1 MNKVPSGGR
10 FSFAVVFQ
18 WVAGV
23 LLAGCAGQVQPSG
36 GPPDTVPP
44 AIIRTIP
51 DTNAVRVSTSFL
63 ELEFSEYV
71 DRRSVEEAV
80 FISPHLGTLEFD
92 WSGREV
98 RILFQDTLR
107 RNTTYVVTVGTDVV
121 DVRAQNRMARSHA
134 LAFSTGD
141 SLDQGSI
148 EGHVVDERPDGVM
161 VFAYNL
167 EGIDPDTLNP
177 SHTRPAYIVQTG
189 ADGKFQLR
197 NIVLSTYRV
206 IALRDEYKNLVYDR
220 EVDQYGVSQ
229 NDITLTPARPHA
241 AGIWFR
247 LAKED
252 TTKPFV
258 SSVTASDRYH
268 LLLRFSEA
276 VDTNSVTNAAF
287 RLIDTLSL
295 SPLRIGALYQ
305 DMGNPALVG
314 AELID
319 PLDSTR
325 TYRLSVRGTVDRAG
339 NVVDST
345 RAGTDFPGSGIPD
358 TVRPLVRVRD
368 VADSSRGIPLD
379 VPFDIDLG
387 KPVSL
392 GPALAS
398 VTLLD
403 SARRVVPADVVA
415 RTPAQI
421 RLVPRISLVPSAWHT
436 IRIVLDSLVD
446 SRGNGYR
453 DSTVLIRFQTM
464 DLRVTGTIEGRV
476 LDPGGKGDIVVS
488 ARSIDLSPQRSDSV
502 RVSKDTSF
510 VIERLMEG
518 KYAIQGYRDEDGNR
532 AYTPGL
538 PHPFKPSER
547 FAVYPD
553 TVKVRARW
561 SIEGVVLKFP
571 RGPE

>member
-1 MNKVPSGGR
+1 MTKVPAKLGVS
-10 FSFAVVFQ
+10 FSVVFQ
-18 WVAGV
+18 WLAAIA
-23 LLAGCAGQVQPSG
+23 LAGCAGQVQPSG
-36 GPPDTVPP
+36 GPPDTIPP

-92 WSGREV
+92 WGGTEV
-98 RILFQDTLR
+98 RITFQDTLR
-107 RNTTYVVTVGTDVV
+107 RNTTYVVTIGTDVV
-121 DVRAQNRMARSHA
+121 DIRAQNRMARSYT

-141 SLDQGSI
+141 SLDQGSM

-167 EGIDPDTLNP
+167 DGVDPDTLNP
-177 SHTRPAYIVQTG
+177 SHTRPDYIVQTG

-197 NIVLSTYRV
+197 NTVISTYRV
-206 IALRDEYKNLVYDR
+206 IAVRDEYKNLVYDR

-252 TTKPFV
+252 TTKPFL

-268 LLLRFSEA
+268 VLLRFSEA
-276 VDTNSVTNAAF
+276 VDTTSVTHAAF
-287 RLIDTLSL
+287 RLLDTLSL
-295 SPLRIGALYQ
+295 SPLRLGALYQ
-305 DMGNPALVG
+305 DMGNPALIG

-325 TYRLSVRGTVDRAG
+325 TYRMIVRGLADRAG
-339 NVVDST
+339 NVTDST
-345 RAGTDFPGSGIPD
+345 RVGADFPGSGIPD
-358 TVRPLVRVRD
+358 TVRPVVRVHN

-379 VPFDIDLG
+379 IPFEIDLG

-403 SARRVVPADVVA
+403 SARRVVPANVVA

-421 RLVPRISLVPSAWHT
+421 RLIPRIPLIPSAWHT
-436 IRIVLDSLVD
+436 IGIVLDSLVD
-446 SRGNGYR
+446 SRGNRYR
-453 DSTVLIRFQTM
+453 DSTALIRFQTM

-476 LDPGGKGDIVVS
+476 LDPGGRGDIVIT
-488 ARSIDLSPQRSDSV
+488 ARSIDLTPPRSDSV
-502 RVSKDTSF
+502 RIRKDTSF
-510 VIERLMEG
+510 VIEKLTEG

-538 PHPFKPSER
+538 PHPYKPSER
-547 FAVYPD
+547 FAVFPD
-553 TVKVRARW
+553 TVKIRARW

-571 RGPE
+571 QGKE

>member
-1 MNKVPSGGR
+1 
-10 FSFAVVFQ
+10 
-18 WVAGV
+18 
-23 LLAGCAGQVQPSG
+23 
-36 GPPDTVPP
+36 
-44 AIIRTIP
+44 
-51 DTNAVRVSTSFL
+51 
-63 ELEFSEYV
+63 
-71 DRRSVEEAV
+71 
-80 FISPHLGTLEFD
+80 
-92 WSGREV
+92 
-98 RILFQDTLR
+98 
-107 RNTTYVVTVGTDVV
+107 
-121 DVRAQNRMARSHA
+121 MARSYT

-141 SLDQGSI
+141 SLDQGSM

-167 EGIDPDTLNP
+167 DGVDPDTLNP
-177 SHTRPAYIVQTG
+177 SHTRPDYIVQTG

-197 NIVLSTYRV
+197 NTVISTYRV
-206 IALRDEYKNLVYDR
+206 IAVRDEYKNLVYDR

-252 TTKPFV
+252 TTKPFL

-268 LLLRFSEA
+268 VLLRFSEA
-276 VDTNSVTNAAF
+276 VDTTSVTHAAF
-287 RLIDTLSL
+287 RLLDTLSL
-295 SPLRIGALYQ
+295 SPLRLGAFYQ
-305 DMGNPALVG
+305 DMGNPALIG

-325 TYRLSVRGTVDRAG
+325 TYRMIVKGLADRSG
-339 NVVDST
+339 NVTDST
-345 RAGTDFPGSGIPD
+345 RVGADFPGSGIPD
-358 TVRPLVRVRD
+358 TVRPVVRVHD

-379 VPFDIDLG
+379 IPFEIDLG

-403 SARRVVPADVVA
+403 SARRVVPANVVA

-421 RLVPRISLVPSAWHT
+421 RLIPRIPLIPSAWHT

-446 SRGNGYR
+446 SRGNRYR
-453 DSTVLIRFQTM
+453 DSTALIRFQTM

-476 LDPGGKGDIVVS
+476 LDPGGRGDIVIT
-488 ARSIDLSPQRSDSV
+488 ARSIDLTPPRSDSV
-502 RVSKDTSF
+502 RIRKDTSF
-510 VIERLMEG
+510 VIEKLTEG

-538 PHPFKPSER
+538 PHPYKPSER
-547 FAVYPD
+547 FAVFPD
-553 TVKVRARW
+553 TVKIRARW

-571 RGPE
+571 QGKE

>member
-1 MNKVPSGGR
+1 MTKVPAKLGVS
-10 FSFAVVFQ
+10 FSVVFQ
-18 WVAGV
+18 WLAAIA
-23 LLAGCAGQVQPSG
+23 LAGCAGQVQPSG
-36 GPPDTVPP
+36 GPPDTIPP

-92 WSGREV
+92 WGGTEV
-98 RILFQDTLR
+98 RITFQDTLR
-107 RNTTYVVTVGTDVV
+107 RNTTYVVTIGTDVV
-121 DVRAQNRMARSHA
+121 DIRAQNRMARSYT

-141 SLDQGSI
+141 SLDQGSM

-167 EGIDPDTLNP
+167 DGVDPDTLNP
-177 SHTRPAYIVQTG
+177 SHTRPDYIVQTG

-197 NIVLSTYRV
+197 NTVISTYRV
-206 IALRDEYKNLVYDR
+206 IAVRDEYKNLVYDR

-252 TTKPFV
+252 TTKPFL

-268 LLLRFSEA
+268 VLLRFSEA
-276 VDTNSVTNAAF
+276 VDTTSVTHAAF
-287 RLIDTLSL
+287 RLLDTLSL
-295 SPLRIGALYQ
+295 SPLRLGALYQ
-305 DMGNPALVG
+305 DMGNPALIG

-325 TYRLSVRGTVDRAG
+325 TYRMIVRGLADRAG
-339 NVVDST
+339 NVTDST
-345 RAGTDFPGSGIPD
+345 RVGADFPGSGIPD
-358 TVRPLVRVRD
+358 TVRPVVRVHN

-379 VPFDIDLG
+379 IPFEIDLG

-403 SARRVVPADVVA
+403 SARRVVPANVVA

-421 RLVPRISLVPSAWHT
+421 RLIPRIPLIPSAWHT

-446 SRGNGYR
+446 SRGNRYR
-453 DSTVLIRFQTM
+453 DSTALIRFQTM

-476 LDPGGKGDIVVS
+476 LDPGGRGDIVIT
-488 ARSIDLSPQRSDSV
+488 ARSIDLTPPRSDSV
-502 RVSKDTSF
+502 RIRKDTSF
-510 VIERLMEG
+510 VIEKLTEG
-518 KYAIQGYRDEDGNR
+518 KYAIQGYRDEDENR

-538 PHPFKPSER
+538 PHPYKPSER
-547 FAVYPD
+547 FAVFPD
-553 TVKVRARW
+553 TVKIRARW

-571 RGPE
+571 QGKE

>member
-1 MNKVPSGGR
+1 MTKVPAKLGVS
-10 FSFAVVFQ
+10 FSVVFQ
-18 WVAGV
+18 WLAAIA
-23 LLAGCAGQVQPSG
+23 LAGCAGQVQPSG
-36 GPPDTVPP
+36 GPPDTIPP

-92 WSGREV
+92 WGGTEV
-98 RILFQDTLR
+98 RITFQDTLR
-107 RNTTYVVTVGTDVV
+107 RNTTYVVTIGTDVV
-121 DVRAQNRMARSHA
+121 DIRAQNRMARSYT

-141 SLDQGSI
+141 SLDQGSM

-167 EGIDPDTLNP
+167 DGVDPDTLNP
-177 SHTRPAYIVQTG
+177 SHTRPDYIVQTG

-197 NIVLSTYRV
+197 NTVISTYRV
-206 IALRDEYKNLVYDR
+206 IAVRDEYKNLVYDR

-252 TTKPFV
+252 TTKPFL

-268 LLLRFSEA
+268 VLLRFSEA
-276 VDTNSVTNAAF
+276 VDTTSVTHAAF
-287 RLIDTLSL
+287 RLLDTLSL
-295 SPLRIGALYQ
+295 SPLRLGALYQ
-305 DMGNPALVG
+305 DMGNPALIG

-325 TYRLSVRGTVDRAG
+325 TYRMIVKGLADRAG
-339 NVVDST
+339 NVTDST
-345 RAGTDFPGSGIPD
+345 RVGADFPGSGIPD
-358 TVRPLVRVRD
+358 TVRPVVRVHN

-379 VPFDIDLG
+379 IPFEIDLG

-403 SARRVVPADVVA
+403 SARRVVPANVVA

-421 RLVPRISLVPSAWHT
+421 RLIPRIPLIPSAWHT

-446 SRGNGYR
+446 SRGNRYR
-453 DSTVLIRFQTM
+453 DSTALIRFQTM

-476 LDPGGKGDIVVS
+476 LDPGGRGDIVIT
-488 ARSIDLSPQRSDSV
+488 ARSIDLTPPRSDSV
-502 RVSKDTSF
+502 RIRKDTSF
-510 VIERLMEG
+510 VIEKLTEG
-518 KYAIQGYRDEDGNR
+518 KYAIQGYRDEDENR

-538 PHPFKPSER
+538 PHPYKPSER
-547 FAVYPD
+547 FAVFPD
-553 TVKVRARW
+553 TVKIRARW

-571 RGPE
+571 QGKE

>member
-1 MNKVPSGGR
+1 MTKVPAKRGVS
-10 FSFAVVFQ
+10 FSVVFQ
-18 WVAGV
+18 WLAAIA
-23 LLAGCAGQVQPSG
+23 LAGCAGQVQPSG
-36 GPPDTVPP
+36 GPPDTIPP

-92 WSGREV
+92 WGGTEV
-98 RILFQDTLR
+98 RITFQDTLR
-107 RNTTYVVTVGTDVV
+107 RNTTYVVTIGTDVV
-121 DVRAQNRMARSHA
+121 DIRAQNRMARSYT

-141 SLDQGSI
+141 SLDQGSM

-167 EGIDPDTLNP
+167 DGVDPDTLNP
-177 SHTRPAYIVQTG
+177 SHTRPDYIVQTG

-197 NIVLSTYRV
+197 NTVISTYRV
-206 IALRDEYKNLVYDR
+206 IAVRDEYKNLVYDR

-252 TTKPFV
+252 TTKPFL

-268 LLLRFSEA
+268 VLLRFSEA
-276 VDTNSVTNAAF
+276 VDTTSVTHAAF
-287 RLIDTLSL
+287 RLLDTLSL
-295 SPLRIGALYQ
+295 SPLRLGALYQ
-305 DMGNPALVG
+305 DMGNPALIG

-325 TYRLSVRGTVDRAG
+325 TYRMIVRGLADRAG
-339 NVVDST
+339 NVTDST
-345 RAGTDFPGSGIPD
+345 RVGADFPGSGIPD
-358 TVRPLVRVRD
+358 TVRPVVRVHN

-379 VPFDIDLG
+379 IPFEIDLG

-403 SARRVVPADVVA
+403 SARRVVPANVVA

-421 RLVPRISLVPSAWHT
+421 RLIPRIPLIPSAWHT

-446 SRGNGYR
+446 SRGNRYR
-453 DSTVLIRFQTM
+453 DSTALIRFQTM

-476 LDPGGKGDIVVS
+476 LDPGGRGDIVIT
-488 ARSIDLSPQRSDSV
+488 ARSIDLTPPRSDSV
-502 RVSKDTSF
+502 RIRKDTSF
-510 VIERLMEG
+510 VIEKLTEG
-518 KYAIQGYRDEDGNR
+518 KYAIQGYRDEDENR

-538 PHPFKPSER
+538 PHPYKPSER
-547 FAVYPD
+547 FAVFPD
-553 TVKVRARW
+553 TVKIRARW

-571 RGPE
+571 QGKE

>member
-1 MNKVPSGGR
+1 MTKVPAKLGVS
-10 FSFAVVFQ
+10 FSVVFQ
-18 WVAGV
+18 WLVAIA
-23 LLAGCAGQVQPSG
+23 LAGCAGQVQPSG
-36 GPPDTVPP
+36 GPPDTIPP

-92 WSGREV
+92 WGGTEV
-98 RILFQDTLR
+98 RITFQDTLR
-107 RNTTYVVTVGTDVV
+107 RNTTYVVTIGTDVV
-121 DVRAQNRMARSHA
+121 DIRAQNRMARSYT

-141 SLDQGSI
+141 SLDQGSM

-167 EGIDPDTLNP
+167 DGVDPDTLNP
-177 SHTRPAYIVQTG
+177 SHTRPDYIVQTG

-197 NIVLSTYRV
+197 NTVLSTYRV
-206 IALRDEYKNLVYDR
+206 IAVRDEYKNLVYDR

-252 TTKPFV
+252 TTRPFL

-276 VDTNSVTNAAF
+276 VDTISVTHAAF
-287 RLIDTLSL
+287 RLLDTLSL
-295 SPLRIGALYQ
+295 SPLRLGALYQ
-305 DMGNPALVG
+305 DMGNPALIG

-325 TYRLSVRGTVDRAG
+325 TYRMIVKGLVDRAG
-339 NVVDST
+339 NVADST
-345 RAGTDFPGSGIPD
+345 RVGADFPGSGIPD
-358 TVRPLVRVRD
+358 TVRPVLRVHD

-379 VPFDIDLG
+379 IPFEIDLG

-403 SARRVVPADVVA
+403 SARRVVPANVVA

-421 RLVPRISLVPSAWHT
+421 RLIPRIPLIPSAWHT

-453 DSTVLIRFQTM
+453 DSTALIRFQTL

-476 LDPGGKGDIVVS
+476 LDPAGKGAVVIN
-488 ARSIDLSPQRSDSV
+488 ARSVDLTPPRSDSV
-502 RVSKDTSF
+502 RIEKDTSF
-510 VIERLMEG
+510 VIGKLQEG

-532 AYTPGL
+532 EYTPGL

-571 RGPE
+571 QGEK

>member
-1 MNKVPSGGR
+1 MTKVPAKLGVS
-10 FSFAVVFQ
+10 FSVVFQ
-18 WVAGV
+18 WLAAIA
-23 LLAGCAGQVQPSG
+23 LAGCAGQVQPSG
-36 GPPDTVPP
+36 GPPDTIPP

-92 WSGREV
+92 WGGTEV
-98 RILFQDTLR
+98 RITFQDTLR
-107 RNTTYVVTVGTDVV
+107 RNTTYVVTIGTDVV
-121 DVRAQNRMARSHA
+121 DIRAQNRMARSYT

-141 SLDQGSI
+141 SLDQGSM

-167 EGIDPDTLNP
+167 DGVDPDTLNP
-177 SHTRPAYIVQTG
+177 SHTRPDYIVQTG

-197 NIVLSTYRV
+197 NTVISTYRV
-206 IALRDEYKNLVYDR
+206 IAVRDEYKNLVYDR

-229 NDITLTPARPHA
+229 NDITLTPASPHA

-252 TTKPFV
+252 TTKPFL
-258 SSVTASDRYH
+258 SSVSASDRYH

-276 VDTNSVTNAAF
+276 VDTISVTHAAF
-287 RLIDTLSL
+287 RLLDTLSL
-295 SPLRIGALYQ
+295 SPLRLGALYQ
-305 DMGNPALVG
+305 DMGNPALIG

-325 TYRLSVRGTVDRAG
+325 TYRMIVRGLADRAG
-339 NVVDST
+339 NVTDST
-345 RAGTDFPGSGIPD
+345 RVGADFPGSGIPD
-358 TVRPLVRVRD
+358 TVRPVVRVHN

-379 VPFDIDLG
+379 IPFEIDLG

-403 SARRVVPADVVA
+403 SARRVVPANVVA

-421 RLVPRISLVPSAWHT
+421 RLIPRIPLIPSAWHT

-446 SRGNGYR
+446 SRGNRYR
-453 DSTVLIRFQTM
+453 DSTALIRFQTM

-476 LDPGGKGDIVVS
+476 LDPGGRGDIVIT
-488 ARSIDLSPQRSDSV
+488 ARSIDLTPPRSDSV
-502 RVSKDTSF
+502 RIRKDTSF
-510 VIERLMEG
+510 VIEKLTEG
-518 KYAIQGYRDEDGNR
+518 KYAIQGYRDEDENR

-538 PHPFKPSER
+538 PHPYKPSER
-547 FAVYPD
+547 FAVFPD
-553 TVKVRARW
+553 TVKIRARW

-571 RGPE
+571 QGKE